1 MPRTL
6 TVSRVRVRAGSEDA
20 YLAGIREL
28 AALAETRGWH
38 LWVFRRPD
46 DPQLFLE
53 CSESA
58 SRETHR
64 TATTRPVDER
74 RIEERLRAVATYEPG
89 AWDLWEEARSRD

>member
-6 TVSRVRVRAGSEDA
+6 TVSRVRVRTGSEEV
-20 YLAGIREL
+20 YLAGVREL

-58 SRETHR
+58 NRETHR
-64 TATTRPVDER
+64 AFAERPADER
-74 RIEERLRAVATYEPG
+74 RIEQRLRSVATYEPG
-89 AWDLWEEARSRD
+89 AWDLWEEVRSSD